1 MNNLHAR
8 HVHASIAKLS
18 IGPGSREHNI
28 RTRTII
34 RAATMGS
41 HHAITGAISSR
52 QDIPPHR
59 IVMVATDPIT
69 ISGRNNI
76 GTIPGASSALPMR
89 TMALVL
95 VRLTQTI
102 QVGEITMI
110 SILLNDAITESDPL
124 ALTDDQDT
132 ATIVITAITALTVNH
147 ASTVGNSEVATRTET
162 IADAMSAADRTS
174 VAARLKRTGETA
186 GGIRASAQDP
196 IPAIL
201 VGRAAHGNSARRM
214 IARKAPIAQHAQ
226 HTMSAMSAM
235 SASRVTTSAS
245 RDATLHQT
253 NALTLTDPNARRADP
268 LAKDSTLT
276 AASATIGSTQK
287 SAMLRA
293 CRTGAC
299 SRDQDP
305 CSAKKHSSGPESLR
319 IPMISLAT
327 FRRLKPQ
334 TRRMRQ
340 EKLRQGSNR
349 PESNL
354 PRCASLAHVPPA
366 RPYVRRRRIRRA
378 GASVALSHHNAA
390 LSGLHRNNSA
400 YLLLV

>member
-1 MNNLHAR
+1 MSDLHAR
-8 HVHASIAKLS
+8 HVHASIAKQS

-28 RTRTII
+28 PTRTTV
-34 RAATMGS
+34 RAAPMGS

-95 VRLTQTI
+95 VRLTQTT

-110 SILLNDAITESDPL
+110 STLENDAITESDPL
-124 ALTDDQDT
+124 ALTDGQDT
-132 ATIVITAITALTVNH
+132 ATIVITATTALTVNS
-147 ASTVGNSEVATRTET
+147 AITVVSSEAATRTET
-162 IADAMSAADRTS
+162 IADAMNAVSAADRTS

-186 GGIRASAQDP
+186 GAIRASAQDP
-196 IPAIL
+196 IHAIL
-201 VGRAAHGNSARRM
+201 VGRATPGNSARRM
-214 IARKAPIAQHAQ
+214 IARKAPIALHAR
-226 HTMSAMSAM
+226 HIMSAMSVM

-245 RDATLHQT
+245 MDATLHQT
-253 NALTLTDPNARRADP
+253 DAPTLTALNARRADP
-268 LAKDSTLT
+268 LAKGSTLT
-276 AASATIGSTQK
+276 AASATTGSTQK

-293 CRTGAC
+293 CRTVAY

-319 IPMISLAT
+319 IPTNSSAT

-334 TRRMRQ
+334 TWRMRQ
-340 EKLRQGSNR
+340 GKLRQV
-349 PESNL
+349 SNL
-354 PRCASLAHVPPA
+354 LRYASLAHVPPVH
-366 RPYVRRRRIRRA
+366 PYARRRRIRRA
-378 GASVALSHHNAA
+378 GASVALSHRNAA
-390 LSGLHRNNSA
+390 LSGLRRNNS
-400 YLLLV
+400 VCFF

>member
-1 MNNLHAR
+1 
-8 HVHASIAKLS
+8 
-18 IGPGSREHNI
+18 
-28 RTRTII
+28 
-34 RAATMGS
+34 MGS

-59 IVMVATDPIT
+59 MVMVATDPIT

-89 TMALVL
+89 TVALVL
-95 VRLTQTI
+95 VRLTQTT

-110 SILLNDAITESDPL
+110 STLLNDAITESDPL
-124 ALTDDQDT
+124 VLTDGQDT
-132 ATIVITAITALTVNH
+132 ATIVITATTAITVNH
-147 ASTVGNSEVATRTET
+147 ASTVGSSEVATRTET
-162 IADAMSAADRTS
+162 IADAILGVMSAADRTS

-186 GGIRASAQDP
+186 GAIRASAQDP

-201 VGRAAHGNSARRM
+201 VGKAAPGNSARRM
-214 IARKAPIAQHAQ
+214 IARKTPIAQHAQ
-226 HTMSAMSAM
+226 HTMSVMSVM
-235 SASRVTTSAS
+235 SASRDT
-245 RDATLHQT
+245 TLHQT
-253 NALTLTDPNARRADP
+253 NALTLTGPNTRRAEP

-276 AASATIGSTQK
+276 AANATTGSTQK

-293 CRTGAC
+293 CRTVVY

-319 IPMISLAT
+319 IPTISSAT

-334 TRRMRQ
+334 TWRMRQ
-340 EKLRQGSNR
+340 EKLRQGSNP

-354 PRCASLAHVPPA
+354 LRRASLAHVPPA
-366 RPYVRRRRIRRA
+366 HPYARRRRIRRA
-378 GASVALSHHNAA
+378 GANVALSRRNAA
-390 LSGLHRNNSA
+390 LSGLRRNNSA
-400 YLLLV
+400 CLLLVR